1 MFHVARLACACTQGM
16 MSAVLIVKAQTDS
29 GALKPPLVLALDIST
44 SGVRAALYDG
54 YGLEVTG
61 AQSQLT
67 RSLQT
72 TVDGGAELDAPEAV
86 EQVISTIDALLLS
99 NAAAKSA
106 RIELVAVS
114 CFWHSLL
121 GVDREGR
128 AVTPVFG
135 WADVRAW
142 KAAEELRQQFD
153 EQQTHARTG
162 CRFHPSYW
170 PTKLRWLQAECS
182 LMAGAVQRWM
192 SLGEF
197 LLLSLLNETAASV
210 SMASGT
216 GLLRQSSCSWDVEL
230 LAWLKLSPEQLPA
243 IAEEKQTFA
252 TLKDE
257 YARRWPQ
264 LRDARWFPAVADG
277 AANNVGAGCT
287 TKEHAALMVGT
298 SGAMRIMDEAEPP
311 ALIPP
316 ELWCYRVDSRRVLI
330 GGALSDGGGLHA
342 WMRAGLSLG
351 ADAEATEKAL
361 GAMEPDAHGL
371 TILPFWAGERSTG
384 WHAAARGAI
393 LGLTMHTEPLH
404 ILRAA
409 MESIA
414 YRFALIY
421 DALQALAT
429 PVHFVASGGALQS
442 SPTWTQIIADVLG
455 RPLRLSGVRETSSRG
470 AVLLALESVGAIAGI
485 TNAPAP
491 TLEAYE
497 PDAERHALYSAAL
510 KRQQRYYELLVEK

>member
-1 MFHVARLACACTQGM
+1 M
-16 MSAVLIVKAQTDS
+16 MSAVLTVKAQTDS
-29 GALKPPLVLALDIST
+29 GTMTPPLVLALDIST
-44 SGVRAALYDG
+44 SGVRAALYDR

-61 AQSQLT
+61 AQAQLART
-67 RSLQT
+67 LQT
-72 TVDGGAELDAPEAV
+72 TVDGGAELDAPEAI
-86 EQVISTIDALLLS
+86 EQVISTIDALLS
-99 NAAAKSA
+99 KAAAKSA

-128 AVTPVFG
+128 ALTPVFG

-153 EQQTHARTG
+153 ERKTHARTG

-170 PTKLRWLQAECS
+170 PSKLRWLQTERS
-182 LMAGAVQRWM
+182 DMARAVHGWM

-197 LLLSLLNETAASV
+197 LLLSLLGETAASV

-216 GLLRQSSCSWDVEL
+216 GLLHQRSCSWDEEL
-230 LAWLKLSPEQLPA
+230 LAWLKLSPERLPA
-243 IAEEKQTFA
+243 IATEKQTFA
-252 TLKDE
+252 PLKDE

-264 LRDARWFPAVADG
+264 LCEARWFAAVADG

-287 TKEHAALMVGT
+287 TRESAALMVGT
-298 SGAMRIMDEAEPP
+298 SGALRLMDEAEPP
-311 ALIPP
+311 ALLPP
-316 ELWCYRVDSRRVLI
+316 ELWCYRADERRVLL

-342 WMRAGLSLG
+342 WMKASLSFST
-351 ADAEATEKAL
+351 DAEATEKAL

-384 WHAAARGAI
+384 WHASARGAI
-393 LGLTMHTEPLH
+393 LGLTMHTEPLD

-409 MESIA
+409 MEGVA

-429 PVHFVASGGALQS
+429 PMHFVASGGALRS
-442 SPTWTQIIADVLG
+442 SQTWTQIIADVLG
-455 RPLRLSGVRETSSRG
+455 RPLRLSGVREASSRG
-470 AVLLALESVGAIAGI
+470 AVLLALESAGAIVSI
-485 TNAPAP
+485 RDAPAP
-491 TLEAYE
+491 TLETYE
-497 PDAERHALYSAAL
+497 PDAERHARYRAAL
-510 KRQQRYYELLVEK
+510 RRQQSYYELLVEK